1 MDTKTL
7 VVGQD
12 VYARSYTQY
21 FEAKVVKVTSS
32 GVEVQTDCGTLLR
45 FDNEGKEC
53 DGNGTH
59 GLLECGP
66 IRDTR
71 TLVVGQEVYMFCG
84 HYSCCGKVVK
94 VTPEGIEV
102 QNGDIG
108 FLRFDSK
115 GKGYYID
122 MNRGYDDCPGPWYID
137 DMPFTAKKPQ

>member
-7 VVGQD
+7 VVCQD
-12 VYARSYTQY
+12 VYVRSYTQY

-59 GLLECGP
+59 APLECGP

-71 TLVVGQEVYMFCG
+71 TLVVGQEVCMFCG
-84 HYSCCGKVVK
+84 HYSCYGKVVK
-94 VTPEGIEV
+94 VTPSGVEV
-102 QNGDIG
+102 QNSVGL
-108 FLRFDSK
+108 LRFDYK
-115 GKGYYID
+115 GKGYYMD
-122 MNRGYDDCPGPWYID
+122 DTYDCPGPWYID

>member
-12 VYARSYTQY
+12 VYVRSYTQY

-59 GLLECGP
+59 PLSAAQLG
-66 IRDTR
+66 TR
-71 TLVVGQEVYMFCG
+71 GHWWLDRKFICSAGTTVVMA
-84 HYSCCGKVVK
+84 SW
-94 VTPEGIEV
+94 
-102 QNGDIG
+102 
-108 FLRFDSK
+108 LRLRRQAWRCK
-115 GKGYYID
+115 IV
-122 MNRGYDDCPGPWYID
+122 
-137 DMPFTAKKPQ
+137 